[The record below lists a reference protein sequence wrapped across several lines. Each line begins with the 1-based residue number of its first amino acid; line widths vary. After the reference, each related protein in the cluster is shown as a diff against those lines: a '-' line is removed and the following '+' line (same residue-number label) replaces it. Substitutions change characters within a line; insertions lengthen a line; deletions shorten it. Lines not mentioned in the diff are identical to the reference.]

1 MSFLGDSV
9 IVFGSELLYFCCG
22 WIFFMRKLFK
32 NYEVRHIAVQL
43 VFAITFSLSCMMFEL
58 VIFEILGYL
67 LPSSRLFHWKLL
79 IYCMLLVLIFLIP
92 LYIGYLL
99 VQNVR
104 WIPRG
109 FHRLLTFLSWF
120 CFFYV
125 FWKIRNP
132 FPILSPKHGIFSIEQ
147 GISRVGVIG
156 VTLMA
161 VLSGFGAVNCP
172 YTYMSYFMRH
182 VTDTDI
188 ANVEKRLLQTME
200 LIIAKK
206 KRISLSRRKK
216 VQQKGESRSKLK
228 FFILACLLCKFCG
241 CVVGHFFIFRSS
253 EYENI
258 GKFVQIFFES
268 KYAPT
273 KKH

>member
-32 NYEVRHIAVQL
+32 NYEVRHVAVQL

-109 FHRLLTFLSWF
+109 FLRL
-120 CFFYV
+120 
-125 FWKIRNP
+125 
-132 FPILSPKHGIFSIEQ
+132 
-147 GISRVGVIG
+147 
-156 VTLMA
+156 
-161 VLSGFGAVNCP
+161 
-172 YTYMSYFMRH
+172 
-182 VTDTDI
+182 
-188 ANVEKRLLQTME
+188 
-200 LIIAKK
+200 
-206 KRISLSRRKK
+206 
-216 VQQKGESRSKLK
+216 
-228 FFILACLLCKFCG
+228 
-241 CVVGHFFIFRSS
+241 
-253 EYENI
+253 
-258 GKFVQIFFES
+258 
-268 KYAPT
+268 
-273 KKH
+273 